1 MHRTNLISSQYEGED
16 IEKSPASHYTARCST
31 SGAAGTQ
38 KVLGDID
45 FEKKATAIWGMDD
58 VFCHMIITTTC

>member
-16 IEKSPASHYTARCST
+16 IEKSPASCYTARCST
-31 SGAAGTQ
+31 SGAGTQ
-38 KVLGDID
+38 KVVDID